1 MAPRPGAFADRRVA
15 GAVSEPLIDEY
26 LGSLQVERGAARN
39 TLHAY
44 RRDLTGFE
52 QFLAREHRSLD
63 AVGVTDLSRYLAT
76 LRRRG
81 LGSRSV
87 ARHLSAVRGLYRF
100 LMDGRHIARDPT
112 EHLDSPRPARRLP
125 RTLSIEDTT
134 ALVESPDTSRPDGL
148 RDRALLELLYA
159 CGLRA
164 SEALGLRVE
173 DLNFEA
179 GYVIVTGKGNR
190 QRLVPAGAQAL
201 DWVRRYVT
209 TVRPRQL
216 RRQCPALFLNR
227 SGGSMSR
234 QSLWNLIRRAARR
247 AGLRATVSPHTL
259 RHSFASHLLERGADL
274 RSVQAM
280 LGHVDISTT
289 QIYTH
294 LPSSV
299 VHDMYRQFHPRA
311 RARRAAVAGRGEP
324 QARRADR
331 AGRGEPQ
338 ARRADMKIGYKETG

>member
-1 MAPRPGAFADRRVA
+1 M
-15 GAVSEPLIDEY
+15 SEPLIDEY
-26 LGSLQVERGAARN
+26 LGSLQVERGAALN
-39 TLHAY
+39 TLLAY
-44 RRDLTGFE
+44 RRDLAGFE
-52 QFLAREHRSLD
+52 RFLAHERRLLD
-63 AVGVTDLSRYLAT
+63 AVGVSDLSRYLAT

-100 LMDGRHIARDPT
+100 LLDGRHITRDPT

-125 RTLSIEDTT
+125 RTLSIEDTS
-134 ALVESPDTSRPDGL
+134 ALVEAPDTHRPDGL
-148 RDRALLELLYA
+148 RDRAILELLYA

-173 DLNFEA
+173 DVNFAA
-179 GYVIVTGKGNR
+179 GYVTVTGKGNR

-201 DWVRRYVT
+201 DWVRRYCT
-209 TVRPRQL
+209 TVRPRQV
-216 RRQCPALFLNR
+216 RRECPALFLNR
-227 SGGSMSR
+227 SGGAMSR
-234 QSLWNLIRRAARR
+234 QALWNLIRRAARR
-247 AGLRATVSPHTL
+247 AAIRAVVSPHTL

-299 VHDMYRQFHPRA
+299 VHDMYRKFHPRA
-311 RARRAAVAGRGEP
+311 RARRAAGVPHGEPAAGRP
-324 QARRADR
+324 RAR
-331 AGRGEPQ
+331 AG
-338 ARRADMKIGYKETG
+338 

>member
-1 MAPRPGAFADRRVA
+1 VSAPTPVAASPPLPGAAASLIAD
-15 GAVSEPLIDEY
+15 Y
-26 LGSLQVERGAARN
+26 LSSLQVERGAAQN
-39 TLHAY
+39 TLLAY
-44 RRDLTGFE
+44 RRDLAGFAR
-52 QFLAREHRSLD
+52 FLAQERRGLD
-63 AVGVTDLSRYLAT
+63 AVSVTDLSRYLGA

-81 LGSRSV
+81 LGGRSV

-100 LMDGRHIARDPT
+100 LLDERKITRDPT

-125 RTLSIEDTT
+125 RTLSVEDAA
-134 ALVESPDTSRPDGL
+134 ALVEAPDSGRPDGL

-173 DLNFEA
+173 DVNFAA

-201 DWVRRYVT
+201 DWVRRYLGT
-209 TVRPRQL
+209 ARPKRVRREGAP
-216 RRQCPALFLNR
+216 LFLNR
-227 SGGSMSR
+227 SGNGLSR
-234 QSLWNLIRRAARR
+234 QALWGLIRRTARR
-247 AGLRATVSPHTL
+247 AGIRTLVSPHTL

-294 LPSSV
+294 LPSRV
-299 VHDMYRQFHPRA
+299 VHDMYRKFHPRA
-311 RARRAAVAGRGEP
+311 RRTAPRRAAG
-324 QARRADR
+324 
-331 AGRGEPQ
+331 
-338 ARRADMKIGYKETG
+338 

>member
-1 MAPRPGAFADRRVA
+1 MPARPGAPADRTTA
-15 GAVSEPLIDEY
+15 GGVSEPLIDEY
-26 LGSLQVERGAARN
+26 LGSLQVERGAALN
-39 TLHAY
+39 TLLAY
-44 RRDLTGFE
+44 RRDLAGFE
-52 QFLAREHRSLD
+52 RFLAHERRRLD
-63 AVGVTDLSRYLAT
+63 AVAVSDLSRYLAT

-100 LMDGRHIARDPT
+100 LLDGRHITRDPT

-134 ALVESPDTSRPDGL
+134 ALVEAPDTHRPDGL
-148 RDRALLELLYA
+148 RDRAMLELLYA

-173 DLNFEA
+173 DVNFAA
-179 GYVIVTGKGNR
+179 GYVTVTGKGNR

-201 DWVRRYVT
+201 DWVRRYCT
-209 TVRPRQL
+209 TVRPRQV
-216 RRQCPALFLNR
+216 RRECSALFLNR

-234 QSLWNLIRRAARR
+234 QALWNLIRRAARR
-247 AGLRATVSPHTL
+247 AAIRAVVSPHTL

-299 VHDMYRQFHPRA
+299 VHDMYRKFHPRA
-311 RARRAAVAGRGEP
+311 RARRAAGVSRGEP
-324 QARRADR
+324 AAGRPRAR
-331 AGRGEPQ
+331 AG
-338 ARRADMKIGYKETG
+338 

>member
-1 MAPRPGAFADRRVA
+1 MRGRRGASA
-15 GAVSEPLIDEY
+15 GRGTAGVVSEAAAVIEDF

-39 TLHAY
+39 TLAAY
-44 RRDLTGFE
+44 RRDLAGFE
-52 QFLAREHRSLD
+52 GFLARERRGPA
-63 AVGVTDLSRYLAT
+63 AVAVTDLSRYLGG

-81 LGSRSV
+81 LGSRSI

-100 LMDGRHIARDPT
+100 LLDAGRISRDPT

-125 RTLSIEDTT
+125 RTLSQADAAALIE
-134 ALVESPDTSRPDGL
+134 APDITRPDGL

-164 SEALGLRVE
+164 SEVLGLRIE
-173 DLNFEA
+173 DVNFAA
-179 GYVIVTGKGNR
+179 GYVMVTGKGDR

-201 DWVRRYVT
+201 GWVRRYLG
-209 TVRPRQL
+209 TVRPRMV
-216 RRQCPALFLNR
+216 RRDCPALFVNR
-227 SGGSMSR
+227 SGGRMSR
-234 QSLWNLIRRAARR
+234 QALWEAIRRAARR
-247 AGLRATVSPHTL
+247 AGLRAAVSPHTL

-280 LGHVDISTT
+280 LGHADISTT

-299 VHDMYRQFHPRA
+299 VHEMYRKFHPRA
-311 RARRAAVAGRGEP
+311 ARVGGRKAG
-324 QARRADR
+324 
-331 AGRGEPQ
+331 
-338 ARRADMKIGYKETG
+338 